1 LPEPEVL
8 WKEFPLEPTP
18 TPGGSQQ
25 AAHPATPTPTPTPQK
40 AHATATPTPTPT
52 PQKAQAT
59 AAPTVEAAATA
70 TPTPT
75 GSADAGDGKI
85 ELPGG
90 ASITFPA
97 ANGTEKAITSAR
109 PQVPTAQQVQVDSG
123 DPVDISGQA
132 GLYVV
137 VVAVLVV
144 LMARWLLN
152 HPWRAA
158 VTVAVMLIGMAM
170 VGLIIIRWAA
180 DLGIVT

>member
-1 LPEPEVL
+1 VQQPEAL
-8 WKEFPLEPTP
+8 WKEFPLDPTP
-18 TPGGSQQ
+18 SPGPTQQ
-25 AAHPATPTPTPTPQK
+25 AVQVTPTPTPSAQ
-40 AHATATPTPTPT
+40 
-52 PQKAQAT
+52 QAQAT
-59 AAPTVEAAATA
+59 AEPTTEVAATE
-70 TPTPT
+70 TPTPEPAA
-75 GSADAGDGKI
+75 SSPDAEDGRI

-90 ASITFPA
+90 ASITFPEG
-97 ANGTEKAITSAR
+97 NGTERAIDSAR
-109 PQVPTAQQVQVDSG
+109 PEVPVAGQAQVDTG

-152 HPWRAA
+152 HTWRAA

-180 DLGIVT
+180 DLGIVN

>member
-1 LPEPEVL
+1 VPRPKEL
-8 WKEFPLEPTP
+8 WQEYPLD
-18 TPGGSQQ
+18 
-25 AAHPATPTPTPTPQK
+25 PTPTPTPGA
-40 AHATATPTPTPT
+40 AHQAAKATPTPTAQNSTGAGKPT
-52 PQKAQAT
+52 
-59 AAPTVEAAATA
+59 APAAATA

-75 GSADAGDGKI
+75 GSGDTGDQQI
-85 ELPGG
+85 QLPGG

-109 PQVPTAQQVQVDSG
+109 PRVPTAQQVQVDSG

-152 HPWRAA
+152 HTWRAA
-158 VTVAVMLIGMAM
+158 VTVAVMLIGMGM
-170 VGLIIIRWAA
+170 VGLIIIRWAS
-180 DLGIVT
+180 DLGIVS